1 MNTNAN
7 EQEWT
12 LDYKPNLVSCE
23 KKPQTFVS
31 DTEKIA
37 QLIGEEILTVNLLW
51 NMGYPIS

>member
-23 KKPQTFVS
+23 KIPKLLFQ
-31 DTEKIA
+31 
-37 QLIGEEILTVNLLW
+37 ILKKSLSL
-51 NMGYPIS
+51 